1 MWYFTCV
8 VGCKYVVAI
17 MLSLRLFAMMCVFVS
32 VWGFSVRSLF
42 GFGFSSTSS
51 TVLEVRVKILVN
63 LPEELHCFGPASK
76 RMYHTVV
83 GVRELPSCMWKENE
97 NNWGRIQGTSSSL
110 ATAR

>member
-1 MWYFTCV
+1 MQIC
-8 VGCKYVVAI
+8 CCEYVVPAI
-17 MLSLRLFAMMCVFVS
+17 IFYDVCFCVCV
-32 VWGFSVRSLF
+32 GFFCSFFIRVRVF
-42 GFGFSSTSS
+42 
-51 TVLEVRVKILVN
+51 EHVKILVN

-83 GVRELPSCMWKENE
+83 GVRELPSCMWQENE